1 VKTIRVIPRPLHQ
14 LADDKEYA
22 SRFSRM
28 LKSMPRQHGSQIMGG
43 GLSGF
48 TRTAIFG
55 ARLRCCSI
63 SNCRSLMEIRI
74 RETSWAIRQMPKR
87 RKRAKYGQS
96 RNRVLLCV

>member
-1 VKTIRVIPRPLHQ
+1 MKTIRVIPRPLHQ
-14 LADDKEYA
+14 LADDKEICVKV
-22 SRFSRM
+22 
-28 LKSMPRQHGSQIMGG
+28 LKDAQIDARQHGSQIMGG

-74 RETSWAIRQMPKR
+74 RETSWAIRQLPKR

>member
-1 VKTIRVIPRPLHQ
+1 MKTIRVIPRPLHQ

-48 TRTAIFG
+48 NEDGDFRRALAMLLDLKLPVVDG
-55 ARLRCCSI
+55 N
-63 SNCRSLMEIRI
+63 SN
-74 RETSWAIRQMPKR
+74 
-87 RKRAKYGQS
+87 
-96 RNRVLLCV
+96 